1 MSCPN
6 LAYQGILDEIGA
18 ILTDRVA
25 DHSIPPSSTKTRRRL
40 ALEQWT
46 LTWSAELLSTFQRK
60 TRFTRKA
67 HGHAAQYAQTGQSVH
82 SSVYCV
88 QWNFWTKFGL
98 SELFEAYLLLKDR
111 TNAERGAPG
120 SGTPIGRAGPR
131 AGGGSQV
138 KIMCWQVSTD
148 TPPGTREARVREWA
162 ERSLENASWLP
173 IDCVGVDDERL
184 WSGWKE
190 VRGRWEWL

>member
-1 MSCPN
+1 MRLEPSWPIALPIIRSRVINQDQEASCV
-6 LAYQGILDEIGA
+6 GA
-18 ILTDRVA
+18 MNTHLI
-25 DHSIPPSSTKTRRRL
+25 RR
-40 ALEQWT
+40 T
-46 LTWSAELLSTFQRK
+46 VVDVPKK

-88 QWNFWTKFGL
+88 QWNFWTKFEL

-120 SGTPIGRAGPR
+120 SGTPIGRTGPR
-131 AGGGSQV
+131 SGGGSQV

-173 IDCVGVDDERL
+173 IDCVGVDATMRGCGPAERKCVDDENDC
-184 WSGWKE
+184 K
-190 VRGRWEWL
+190 